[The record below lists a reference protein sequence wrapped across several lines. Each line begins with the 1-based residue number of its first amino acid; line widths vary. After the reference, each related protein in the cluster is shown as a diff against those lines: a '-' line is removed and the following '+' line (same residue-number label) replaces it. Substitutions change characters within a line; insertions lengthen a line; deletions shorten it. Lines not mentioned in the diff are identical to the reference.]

1 MLLTP
6 DLAANPRPCQLAAYP
21 PTSGAVTAIAVYRA
35 TPPAGLGHGQ
45 VWQVRMFERHAF
57 TTQAFIPMAKGE
69 WGAGVGESAMART
82 EGEGGMLVIVALNGP
97 GQSLLF
103 RLGLL
108 FGDRDGD

>member
-1 MLLTP
+1 
-6 DLAANPRPCQLAAYP
+6 
-21 PTSGAVTAIAVYRA
+21 
-35 TPPAGLGHGQ
+35 
-45 VWQVRMFERHAF
+45 MFERHAF